1 MKCLTNKRW
10 YVYVMASTE
19 LPKIILCTL
28 VLYGLSARTH
38 GWLGDWDEVYSNV
51 WNRKT
56 SNHKS
61 WRRRLTHWFP
71 SGSCPLGRH
80 PRRGSHSRYFA
91 SRVQLSSLAM
101 SARLSHSAIGSTYDR
116 TTAHCPNAA
125 KLRPSPWWSS
135 SGVTATTCLHSNWLL
150 TTTLEQNKHTH
161 RNARIPSG

>member
-10 YVYVMASTE
+10 YVYVMASAE

-71 SGSCPLGRH
+71 SGSCPRTSPPKRFPLTVLCFPCTIILLGNEC
-80 PRRGSHSRYFA
+80 
-91 SRVQLSSLAM
+91 
-101 SARLSHSAIGSTYDR
+101 SAQSFGDWITL
-116 TTAHCPNAA
+116 
-125 KLRPSPWWSS
+125 WSYTCTLPKCRK
-135 SGVTATTCLHSNWLL
+135 TATFSLVVFQWSNCYHLFAFEL
-150 TTTLEQNKHTH
+150 ASDHNPRTK
-161 RNARIPSG
+161 